1 MRVIIAGSR
10 DITEYTDVYEA
21 ILESRWK
28 DDITEVISGG
38 ARGVDKL
45 GERFAREHN
54 LPVTHF
60 LANWNKHGKAA
71 GYIRNQEMA
80 MNADALIAVWDM
92 KSKGTANM
100 IEVAQAMDIPTFIW
114 RVYIDENNLG

>member
-10 DITEYTDVYEA
+10 DIIKYDDVYEA

-38 ARGVDKL
+38 AKGVDKL
-45 GERFAREHN
+45 GEKFAHDN
-54 LPVTHF
+54 NIKLSIF
-60 LANWNKHGKAA
+60 YANWSKFKKMA

-80 MNADALIAVWDM
+80 QNADALIAVWDM
-92 KSKGTANM
+92 KSKGTAHM
-100 IEVAQAMDIPTFIW
+100 IEAAQAIDIPTFIW
-114 RVYIDENNLG
+114 RVYVDGKSY

>member
-10 DITEYTDVYEA
+10 DITKYDDVYEA
-21 ILESRWK
+21 IIESGWK
-28 DDITEVISGG
+28 DDITTVISGG

-45 GERFAREHN
+45 GERFAN
-54 LPVTHF
+54 SNGIPVEHF

-71 GYIRNQEMA
+71 GYIRNQDMA

-100 IEVAQAMDIPTFIW
+100 IEIAQAMDLPTFIW
-114 RVYIDENNLG
+114 RVYINGN

>member
-28 DDITEVISGG
+28 DDITEVVSGG

-45 GERFAREHN
+45 GERFAREHS
-54 LPVTHF
+54 LPVSHF
-60 LANWNKHGKAA
+60 LANWEKHGKAA

-114 RVYIDENNLG
+114 RVYIDGN

>member
-10 DITEYTDVYEA
+10 DIIKYEDVYEA

-38 ARGVDKL
+38 ARGVDRL
-45 GERFAREHN
+45 GERFARDHG
-54 LPVTHF
+54 LPVRQF
-60 LANWNKHGKAA
+60 LANWSKFKKMA

-80 MNADALIAVWDM
+80 QNADALIAVWDM
-92 KSKGTANM
+92 KSKGTAHM
-100 IEVAQAMDIPTFIW
+100 IEAAQAIDIPTFIW
-114 RVYIDENNLG
+114 RVYVDG

>member
-10 DITEYTDVYEA
+10 DITKYEDVYEA

-28 DDITEVISGG
+28 DDITEIISGG
-38 ARGVDKL
+38 ARGVDRL
-45 GERFAREHN
+45 GERFAREHG
-54 LPVTHF
+54 LPVQHF
-60 LANWNKHGKAA
+60 LANWTKFGKAA

-80 MNADALIAVWDM
+80 QNADALIAVWDM

-100 IEVAQAMDIPTFIW
+100 IEVAQAMDIQTFIW
-114 RVYIDENNLG
+114 RVYVNGKSS

>member
-10 DITEYTDVYEA
+10 DIAEYTDVYEA

-28 DDITEVISGG
+28 DDITEVVSGG

-54 LPVTHF
+54 LPVSHF